1 MVVWF
6 LHLGEIS
13 IVFSIMAVPIYS
25 STSSVQESPF
35 LTSLPAYIVFFI
47 ETILIVWHD
56 VWLWFWFV
64 YLWLMMLSIYSCTIC
79 LSSLEKCLF
88 WSFTHIVIKL
98 FCFFF
103 CSWVVCVWILLPY
116 QINGLQMFSPSPY
129 IVYAFYWLF
138 PLLDRALYF
147 NVVLFWPKRSLF
159 RLFMLFISFT
169 NNRCFLFGAIVFSV

>member
-1 MVVWF
+1 MYKNP
-6 LHLGEIS
+6 L
-13 IVFSIMAVPIYS
+13 FS
-25 STSSVQESPF
+25 
-35 LTSLPAYIVFFI
+35 TSLPAYIVFFI

-88 WSFTHIVIKL
+88 WSFTHILIKL

-103 CSWVVCVWILLPY
+103 CSWVVCVWILIPY

-159 RLFMLFISFT
+159 WFFHDTEKPKWTVCQPNTF
-169 NNRCFLFGAIVFSV
+169 FLYFFFGLCIARTSVKEHILYVTF